1 MPDIATCPARIT
13 GHAPRATSLSRLAL
27 GAVAGSAG
35 MALVVA
41 VIACASGLARAD
53 QPVARRLAADTQ
65 LSAGEVAGRLSARG
79 YAVTDPVVR
88 RGSTYL
94 THGSDKHGQRF
105 RLVMDA
111 RNGEIIGLRVIG
123 DVLPTRRSRP

>member
-1 MPDIATCPARIT
+1 MPDFVTFPARIT
-13 GHAPRATSLSRLAL
+13 GDAPRATSLSRLAL
-27 GAVAGSAG
+27 GVVAGSAG
-35 MALVVA
+35 MALVIA

-53 QPVARRLAADTQ
+53 QPTARRHAAETQ

-79 YAVTDPVVR
+79 YSVTDPVVR

-123 DVLPTRRSRP
+123 DVPPTRRSRP